1 MKKCNLIYTIIFSSG
16 LLLLQSC
23 ASTQPI
29 TIEARQPGSI
39 DFPENTKKVVVI
51 DNAGKLID
59 AEDPPVYTMYSEDVI
74 NLSKNK
80 EVYARALSQFLGDE
94 NYFSEVLLFPKALR
108 EDIDYGM
115 TSVLEKDDAKKYLE
129 ETNADALISIN
140 NFLFLT
146 DNIDVVDQY
155 DGFPLR
161 VNKNLVSALLRVYD
175 KSGRPI
181 SPHILVSDSIL
192 SIAKNDSIA
201 ELNLV
206 LGLADKSTKLLIPFW
221 QTQERSIYTDA
232 TKYMKE
238 ASKLASENKWAEAA
252 KVWEE
257 NIDKPSVDY
266 KKARIACNIALANEN
281 MGNIEGALVWINK
294 AMNYFGEKQSG
305 DDYTRLKWYKNQLE
319 QRTETMS
326 RLQKQL
332 NVVN

>member
-59 AEDPPVYTMYSEDVI
+59 AEDPSVYTMYSEDVI

-115 TSVLEKDDAKKYLE
+115 TSVLEKDDGKKYLE

-181 SPHILVSDSIL
+181 SPHMLVSDSIL

-221 QTQERSIYTDA
+221 QTQERWIYTDA

-238 ASKLASENKWAEAA
+238 ANKLASENKWAEAA
-252 KVWEE
+252 NVWEE

-281 MGNIEGALVWINK
+281 MGNIDGALVWVNK
-294 AMNYFGEKQSG
+294 ALGYFGEKQSG

>member
-59 AEDPPVYTMYSEDVI
+59 AEDPSVYTMYSEDVI

-181 SPHILVSDSIL
+181 SPHMLVSDSIL

-221 QTQERSIYTDA
+221 QTQERWIYTDA

-238 ASKLASENKWAEAA
+238 ANKLASENKWAEAA

>member
-59 AEDPPVYTMYSEDVI
+59 AEDPSVYTMYSEDVI

-181 SPHILVSDSIL
+181 SPHMLVSDSIL

-221 QTQERSIYTDA
+221 QTQERWIYTDA

-238 ASKLASENKWAEAA
+238 ANKLASENKWAEAA
-252 KVWEE
+252 KVWED

-332 NVVN
+332 NVVH